1 MPSYRVLGYYLDNG
15 QIYDGEADG
24 NDVDEAVRD
33 LRDSMYE
40 VERENLM
47 VIAVL
52 DDAGDNLHGSDK
64 AFPITEW
71 ETVP

>member
-1 MPSYRVLGYYLDNG
+1 MAIYRVLGYYRDNG
-15 QIYDGEADG
+15 QIYDGEVEG
-24 NDVDEAVRD
+24 KDVDEAVAGLREAIYDTDRD
-33 LRDSMYE
+33 
-40 VERENLM
+40 NLM

-71 ETVP
+71 EQVP

>member
-1 MPSYRVLGYYLDNG
+1 
-15 QIYDGEADG
+15 
-24 NDVDEAVRD
+24 
-33 LRDSMYE
+33 
-40 VERENLM
+40 M

-71 ETVP
+71 EQVP